1 MPIPQPRQ
9 RTLEELTLQ
18 LEDASGRWYVMN
30 YVAPTSQYTEQQR
43 AQALSWL
50 VGCRMELHHF
60 VRTAIKEAADKANQS
75 KGN

>member
-1 MPIPQPRQ
+1 MPIPPPRQ

-30 YVAPTSQYTEQQR
+30 YAAASSQYTEQQR
-43 AQALSWL
+43 TQALSWL

-60 VRTAIKEAADKANQS
+60 VRTAIKEAANQS
-75 KGN
+75 KETES